1 MAYAC
6 DKSNKCVTDS
16 LDHDKT
22 PYKMWH
28 GRPPAFDT
36 LLPFGTVVYRRV
48 EKPAHKLAS
57 RGAKCVLLGTAGP
70 HDVKDH
76 RHRGSFRVRDF
87 TTDAIICRQ
96 AVTWNPAAG
105 AGGDTPVAATSG
117 RGMKGDENHSPQ
129 IEEPAVRMGTLGAEL
144 GSEEQVASGESRQ
157 IPEGIP
163 LEPELPEEPCSLQSF
178 RRCKQMLMSRRR
190 GWEGLRTRS
199 RSRTGGPSSRTHR
212 LL

>member
-6 DKSNKCVTDS
+6 DTSNKCVTDS

-57 RGAKCVLLGTAGP
+57 RRAKYILLGTAGP

-87 TTDAIICRQ
+87 TTGAIIWRQ
-96 AVTWNPAAG
+96 AVTWHPAAG
-105 AGGDTPVAATSG
+105 AGGDTPLAATNR

-129 IEEPAVRMGTLGAEL
+129 LKEPAVRMGALGAEL
-144 GSEEQVASGESRQ
+144 GLGEQVASGESRQ

-163 LEPELPEEPCSLQSF
+163 LEPELPEEPLEPPEFPEMQSDVD
-178 RRCKQMLMSRRR
+178 
-190 GWEGLRTRS
+190 E
-199 RSRTGGPSSRTHR
+199 P
-212 LL
+212 